1 MNPVPWYNIFSY
13 WGFVYW
19 FAWISGFVSTS
30 PLLVIVFNLVFSI
43 LFVALKYKQ
52 VTPVSAFI
60 VGTHALPLLTL
71 MHTRFDYLSAI
82 YLYFGYLLW
91 LEVQGLQA
99 DEVYKQIL
107 EDPAPTSVREYLK
120 SRLLLRW

>member
-1 MNPVPWYNIFSY
+1 MNTVPWYNIFSY
-13 WGFVYW
+13 WGFAYW
-19 FAWISGFVSTS
+19 FAWLSGFVSTS

-52 VTPVSAFI
+52 VTPVAAFI

-71 MHTRFDYLSAI
+71 MQTRFDYLSAI

-91 LEVQGLQA
+91 LEVQGLHA

-120 SRLLLRW
+120 SRLILRW